1 MSKQKEIN
9 ILNRKAEYEY
19 FFVERYEAG
28 IVLLGTEIKS
38 IRAGNANIKE
48 AYCFIKGG
56 ELFIRNMHIS
66 EYKHGTVNNH
76 DPIRVRKLLL
86 TKQELKKLNKKIK
99 EKGFTIVPTRIFMS
113 ERGFA
118 KVEVALARGKK
129 SYDKRNTIK
138 ERENKRELNR
148 IQKGARYD

>member
-1 MSKQKEIN
+1 MAKQVN
-9 ILNRKAEYEY
+9 IQNRKAEYEY

-38 IRAGNANIKE
+38 IRDGNANIKE
-48 AYCFIKGG
+48 GYCFMKNG
-56 ELFIRNMHIS
+56 ELFIRNMHIT

-86 TKQELKKLNKKIK
+86 TKRELQKLNKKTK
-99 EKGFTIVPTRIFMS
+99 EKGFTIVPTRMFIS

-129 SYDKRNTIK
+129 SYDKRQTIK
-138 ERENKRELNR
+138 DRENKRELGR
-148 IQKGARYD
+148 IQKYMWVFE

>member
-1 MSKQKEIN
+1 MAKQKEIN

-38 IRAGNANIKE
+38 IRDGNANIKE
-48 AYCFIKGG
+48 AYCFMKDG
-56 ELFIRNMHIS
+56 ELFVRNMHIA

-118 KVEVALARGKK
+118 KIEVALARGKK
-129 SYDKRNTIK
+129 SYDKRQTIK
-138 ERENKRELNR
+138 DRENKRELNR
-148 IQKGARYD
+148 IQKYT

>member
-1 MSKQKEIN
+1 MKEIN
-9 ILNRKAEYEY
+9 IKNRKAEFEY
-19 FFVERYEAG
+19 FFVERFDAG

-38 IRAGNANIKE
+38 IRDGNANLKE
-48 AYCFIKGG
+48 AYCFMKNG

-86 TKQELKKLNKKIK
+86 TRQELKKWNKKLK
-99 EKGFTIVPTRIFMS
+99 EKGFTIVPTRLFIS

-129 SYDKRNTIK
+129 SHDKRQVMK
-138 ERENKRELNR
+138 ERDSKRELNR
-148 IQKGARYD
+148 IKKYHG

>member
-1 MSKQKEIN
+1 MAKQIN
-9 ILNRKAEYEY
+9 IQNRKAQYEY

-38 IRAGNANIKE
+38 IRDGNANIKE
-48 AYCFIKGG
+48 AYCFMKNG
-56 ELFIRNMHIS
+56 ELFIRNMHIT

-86 TKQELKKLNKKIK
+86 TKRELQKLNKKTK

-129 SYDKRNTIK
+129 SYDKRQTIK
-138 ERENKRELNR
+138 DRENKRELNR
-148 IQKGARYD
+148 IQKYS

>member
-9 ILNRKAEYEY
+9 IVNRKAEYEY

-48 AYCFIKGG
+48 AYCFMKGG
-56 ELFIRNMHIS
+56 ELFIRNMHIA

-86 TKQELKKLNKKIK
+86 TKRELNKLNKKIR

-148 IQKGARYD
+148 IQKYR

>member
-1 MSKQKEIN
+1 MAKQREIN
-9 ILNRKAEYEY
+9 IKNRKAEYEY

-38 IRAGNANIKE
+38 IRDGNANIKE
-48 AYCFIKGG
+48 AYCFMRNG
-56 ELFIRNMHIS
+56 ELFVRNMHIS
-66 EYKHGTVNNH
+66 EYKHGTINNH

-86 TKQELKKLNKKIK
+86 NKRELKKLDRKIR
-99 EKGFTIVPTRIFMS
+99 EKGSTIVPTRLFIN

-118 KVEVALARGKK
+118 KIEVALARGKK

-138 ERENKRELNR
+138 DRENKRDLQR
-148 IQKGARYD
+148 IQKGLR

>member
-1 MSKQKEIN
+1 MAKQKEIN
-9 ILNRKAEYEY
+9 ILNRKAQYEY

-38 IRAGNANIKE
+38 IRDGNANIKE
-48 AYCFIKGG
+48 AYCFIKNG
-56 ELFIRNMHIS
+56 ELFIRNMHIA

-86 TKQELKKLNKKIK
+86 TKQELKKLNKKTK

-118 KVEVALARGKK
+118 KIEVSLARGKK
-129 SYDKRNTIK
+129 SYDKRQTIK
-138 ERENKRELNR
+138 DRENKRELNR
-148 IQKGARYD
+148 IQKYT

>member
-86 TKQELKKLNKKIK
+86 TKQELKKLHKKIK

-148 IQKGARYD
+148 IQKYR

>member
-1 MSKQKEIN
+1 MAKQKDIN
-9 ILNRKAEYEY
+9 IKNRKAEYEY

-38 IRAGNANIKE
+38 IRDGNANIKE
-48 AYCFIKGG
+48 AYCFMRNG
-56 ELFIRNMHIS
+56 ELFVRNMHIS
-66 EYKHGTVNNH
+66 EYKHGTINNH

-86 TKQELKKLNKKIK
+86 NKRELKKLDRKIR
-99 EKGFTIVPTRIFMS
+99 EKGSTIVPTRLFIN

-118 KVEVALARGKK
+118 KIEVALARGKK

-138 ERENKRELNR
+138 DRENKRDLQR
-148 IQKGARYD
+148 IQKGLR

>member
-9 ILNRKAEYEY
+9 IVNRKAEYEY

-86 TKQELKKLNKKIK
+86 TKRELNKLNKKIR